1 MKKEA
6 SELIPEDTEEST
18 LQACAAKKI
27 KIEIKEKK
35 EKKHKVD
42 EDEIQKMQ

>member
-1 MKKEA
+1 MV
-6 SELIPEDTEEST
+6 PEETDEST
-18 LQACAAKKI
+18 LQACAAKKM

-35 EKKHKVD
+35 DKKHKVD